1 MSYISVVAP
10 IFNESELINE
20 FAKQVTIELEKIHPD
35 YELIF
40 IDDGSTDNSWEII
53 KELASKEERISGLK
67 FSKNFGH
74 HYAITAGINNSNGD
88 WTVVMDSD
96 LQDRPQVIPKLVDKA
111 LEGYD
116 VVFVSRVN
124 RPESL
129 TYKITQKVF
138 YSTLNLLSGL
148 KLDSTQANFSILS
161 RNVVEAFK
169 QFSEQARFYGSTI
182 KWLGFKRTSIKAQHG
197 TRFSGQP
204 SYTYKKRLNLA
215 SDIILSFSDRPL
227 KFAIGLGTGM
237 SLVSI
242 LAGFLI
248 FLSATVGNYEVQGW
262 PSLIVSIFFSTGVI
276 LIILGINGI
285 YLSKIFNEVKGRPL
299 YIIEER
305 TSKISIK

>member
-20 FAKQVTIELEKIHPD
+20 FTKQVTTELEKIHPD

-40 IDDGSTDNSWEII
+40 VDDGSTDNSWEII
-53 KELASKEERISGLK
+53 QELVRRESRILGIK

-74 HYAITAGINNSNGD
+74 HYAITAGLNNSNGE
-88 WTVVMDSD
+88 WTIVMDSD
-96 LQDRPQVIPKLVDKA
+96 LQDRPQVIPKLIDKA

-116 VVFVSRVN
+116 VVFVSRVD

-129 TYKITQKVF
+129 VYKVTQKMF

-148 KLDSTQANFSILS
+148 KLDSTQANFSVLN
-161 RNVVEAFK
+161 RKVVEAFK
-169 QFSEQARFYGSTI
+169 QFPEQARFYGSTV

-197 TRFSGQP
+197 IRYSGSP
-204 SYTYKKRLNLA
+204 SYTFKKRLTLA

-227 KFAIGLGTGM
+227 KFAIGLGTGISTLSVLVGGWILLR
-237 SLVSI
+237 SLI
-242 LAGFLI
+242 
-248 FLSATVGNYEVQGW
+248 GNYAVQGW
-262 PSLIVSIFFSTGVI
+262 SSLIVTIFFSTGVI

-285 YLSKIFNEVKGRPL
+285 YLSKIFNEVKSRPL
-299 YIIEER
+299 YIIE
-305 TSKISIK
+305 SIFKG

>member
-74 HYAITAGINNSNGD
+74 HYAITAGLNNSNGD

-129 TYKITQKVF
+129 IYKIMQKIF

-148 KLDSTQANFSILS
+148 KLDSTQANFSILN
-161 RNVVEAFK
+161 RKVVDSFK
-169 QFSEQARFYGSTI
+169 QFPEQARFYGSTV

-197 TRFSGQP
+197 SRFGGRP
-204 SYTYKKRLNLA
+204 SYTFKKRLALA

-227 KFAIGLGTGM
+227 KFAIGLGSGL
-237 SLVSI
+237 SLISV
-242 LAGFLI
+242 LAGSWI
-248 FLSATVGNYEVQGW
+248 FLKSLLSNYEVQGW
-262 PSLIVSIFFSTGVI
+262 SSLIISIFFSTGVI

-285 YLSKIFNEVKGRPL
+285 YIGKIFNEVKRRPL
-299 YIIEER
+299 YVIE
-305 TSKISIK
+305 TKT